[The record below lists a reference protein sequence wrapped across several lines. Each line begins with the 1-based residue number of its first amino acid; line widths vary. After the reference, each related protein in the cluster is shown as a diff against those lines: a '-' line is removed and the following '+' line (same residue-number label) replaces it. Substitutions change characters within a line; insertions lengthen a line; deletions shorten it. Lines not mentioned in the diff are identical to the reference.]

1 MSDYF
6 IFGGVDT
13 RTFNAAVY
21 RQNVETVGPQLYKV
35 YEVPGRNGDI
45 LLPEGRYPNRQER
58 YNILITGTNAA
69 QNMDDLKNALLA
81 ITGYAR
87 LEDSFDTDV
96 FYSAA
101 LLDNFD
107 IVYDRERTAAKC
119 LITFNRKPQR
129 FLKSGETA
137 IHISSSDNIINPTLF
152 EAEPLIAF
160 VGSGTFVVGNTSITV
175 SYMPNSWIYIDCQAK
190 TCYRSNGNDCS
201 DKITFSPI
209 NDFPKLKA
217 DTATYIAYVEG
228 EHIGSIS
235 ITPRWWKL

>member
-58 YNILITGTNAA
+58 YNILITGTNTV

-129 FLKSGETA
+129 FLKSGENA
-137 IHISSSDNIINPTLF
+137 ISFPASDNIINPTLF
-152 EAEPLIAF
+152 AAEPLIEF
-160 VGSGTFVVGNTSITV
+160 TGTGTFIVGDTFITA
-175 SYMPNSWIYIDCQAK
+175 SNIYGWKYIDCQEK
-190 TCYRSNGNDCS
+190 TCYKNDTDCS
-201 DKITFSPI
+201 DRIEFSPN
-209 NDFPKLKA
+209 NDYPKLSPG
-217 DTATYIAYVEG
+217 ATYIGLVEG
-228 EHIGSIS
+228 GDIS
-235 ITPRWWKL
+235 SLKITPRWWKL

>member
-45 LLPEGRYPNRQER
+45 LLPEGRYPNRKER

-101 LLDNFD
+101 LIDDFD
-107 IVYDRERTAAKC
+107 IVYDRERTAVKC
-119 LITFNRKPQR
+119 LITFNRKPQK
-129 FLKSGETA
+129 FLKTGEHYTFG
-137 IHISSSDNIINPTLF
+137 HNIENPTLF
-152 EAEPLIAF
+152 ISKPLIR
-160 VGSGTFVVGNTSITV
+160 VTGDGSITIGDQTIDV
-175 SYMPNSWIYIDCQAK
+175 GYGTSLTGETWIDCETK
-190 TCYRSNGNDCS
+190 ECYGGNPTEDRS
-201 DKITFSPI
+201 
-209 NDFPKLKA
+209 
-217 DTATYIAYVEG
+217 AYVRFFNNDYPVLAPG
-228 EHIGSIS
+228 WTALSWSSGVTDLAIIG
-235 ITPRWWKL
+235 RWWKL